1 VTNGSCLDNA
11 HTYHEM
17 VDEFAPPHF
26 FALVPGMKHVQL
38 FTEFNVGAV
47 RQTCLSAEVRMHT
60 EYNVRD
66 KRRLSTECEQ
76 QKGLMG
82 KKHEEISSLQAQL
95 LLKEAEAAEAIR
107 LRSQASA
114 LKVAEKSPW
123 EEMDVQKEHNSALEK
138 ERDSL
143 DAKVIESHAVTTNK
157 EREVVDLNSIITFI
171 KSHNNELVDQDKLAK
186 LETKVVEAVL
196 HLEETLCPCLLTTI
210 ASWRWLLTHGM
221 KLIVVKCLNS
231 PEYLSALR
239 AFIDHAIKKGMQA
252 GLAAGINHG
261 KEGRSLAD
269 VVAYNLFANA
279 DYDTTMQQFHD
290 VNFSLLSEL
299 KSCKDMSVEEVMN
312 VLRLES
318 LLIDQLRMS
327 DMKPDVDQ
335 LMVPI
340 HHFEDQVVLGSTSKS
355 FSLSVLNSRVE
366 KIRANIAAHSLP
378 TPVAMT
384 TALSTTFATTISI
397 VPISIDDYEVVDAE
411 NVQRNDTSF
420 LNFEEETLNTTL

>member
-1 VTNGSCLDNA
+1 MDV
-11 HTYHEM
+11 
-17 VDEFAPPHF
+17 
-26 FALVPGMKHVQL
+26 
-38 FTEFNVGAV
+38 
-47 RQTCLSAEVRMHT
+47 
-60 EYNVRD
+60 
-66 KRRLSTECEQ
+66 
-76 QKGLMG
+76 
-82 KKHEEISSLQAQL
+82 
-95 LLKEAEAAEAIR
+95 LKER
-107 LRSQASA
+107 
-114 LKVAEKSPW
+114 
-123 EEMDVQKEHNSALEK
+123 NSALEK

-143 DAKVIESHAVTTNK
+143 DAKVIESQAATANK
-157 EREVVDLNSIITFI
+157 EREVADLNSIITFI
-171 KSHNNELVDQDKLAK
+171 KSHNNELVDQVCACAGDFLFRLREQVARYEHLQEAIEAFQDAQIKIMEDKLAK

-196 HLEETLCPCLLTTI
+196 HLEETFCPCLLTTI
-210 ASWRWLLTHGM
+210 AGQRWLLTYGM
-221 KLIVVKCLNS
+221 KLIVVKCLNL
-231 PEYLSALR
+231 PEYLSALG
-239 AFIDHAIKKGMQA
+239 AFIGHAIEKGMQA

-269 VVAYNLFANA
+269 VVAYNPFADA
-279 DYDTTMQQFHD
+279 DYDTAMQQFHD

-299 KSCKDMSVEEVMN
+299 KSYKDMSVEEVMN

-318 LLIDQLRMS
+318 PLIDLLGTS
-327 DMKPDVDQ
+327 DMQPDVDQ

-420 LNFEEETLNTTL
+420 LNFE